1 MKIGTITFHCAY
13 NFGSA
18 LQTYALKKYL
28 TDRGHDVHV
37 IDYRSEDF
45 RNYWIFRKYG
55 IKSLAV
61 DLLFL
66 PGNLRRRNSFQTFW
80 HRHFNLTSHTYEGA
94 GAERQLAYDLKDFD
108 AFI

>member
-45 RNYWIFRKYG
+45 GNMVSNRLPWICCSSRAIYVDATVSRLFGTG
-55 IKSLAV
+55 IL
-61 DLLFL
+61 
-66 PGNLRRRNSFQTFW
+66 
-80 HRHFNLTSHTYEGA
+80 
-94 GAERQLAYDLKDFD
+94 
-108 AFI
+108 I

>member
-45 RNYWIFRKYG
+45 RNYCSSRAIYVDATVSRLFGTG
-55 IKSLAV
+55 IL
-61 DLLFL
+61 
-66 PGNLRRRNSFQTFW
+66 
-80 HRHFNLTSHTYEGA
+80 
-94 GAERQLAYDLKDFD
+94 
-108 AFI
+108 I